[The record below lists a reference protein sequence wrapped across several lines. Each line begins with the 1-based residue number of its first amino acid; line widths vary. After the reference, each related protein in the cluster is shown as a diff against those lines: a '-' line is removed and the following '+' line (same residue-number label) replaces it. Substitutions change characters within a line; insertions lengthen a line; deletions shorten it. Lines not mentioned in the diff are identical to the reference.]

1 MPWQNAP
8 MSGFQRIAV
17 TLVAVIAILG
27 VAVVGLALVDGDP
40 TAGPG
45 SSATALPSAATSPS
59 PEPEPEPSASDGA
72 DDKEILAIL
81 REIEEQVI
89 AIRGLPA
96 ADIGDPD
103 LLSRE
108 EARVELRRLFDENY
122 PTEDREKDNIALRA
136 LGLIEPDQ
144 DVAELQLELIGDS
157 VLGFY
162 DDDAKRMVVVSD
174 AGLDAQ
180 AKMTYAH
187 EYTHALQD
195 ATYGL
200 DSLETDAE
208 GQDDRGLA
216 RTAFIEGD
224 ASLAMLSWAFAH
236 LTPEELS
243 EIAAAPLPDTSGI
256 PSWMVEQLVVFPY
269 NEGLVWASAVA
280 GDNPI
285 APDFTG
291 IDAAYEA
298 PPDST
303 EQIVHVEKWE
313 AREDPVAVDVPD
325 LTAALGRGWTEIDD
339 TPVGEASLRM
349 MLEFHGVPR
358 DEAMAATAGWG
369 GDRVVIVSGADDEF
383 AVAWRLAWDT
393 PADAQEFLAAYR
405 SIVDAF
411 AFPASV
417 IEVSGG
423 EILVAHASSA
433 DLLRRTV
440 DAAND

>member
-8 MSGFQRIAV
+8 VSGLQRIAV
-17 TLVAVIAILG
+17 ILVAVIAILG
-27 VAVVGLALVDGDP
+27 LAVVALALVDGAP

-45 SSATALPSAATSPS
+45 SSATALPSGQTSPS
-59 PEPEPEPSASDGA
+59 AEPAPRETDIP
-72 DDKEILAIL
+72 DDEEILAVL

-103 LLSRE
+103 LLGRE

-122 PTEDREKDNIALRA
+122 SAEDRERDNIALRA

-187 EYTHALQD
+187 EYAHALQD
-195 ATYGL
+195 AAYGL

-208 GQDDRGLA
+208 GQDDRALA

-224 ASLAMLSWAFAH
+224 ASLVMLSWAFAH

-243 EIAAAPLPDTSGI
+243 EIATAPLPDTSGI

-280 GDNPI
+280 GGNPI
-285 APDFTG
+285 APDFTD
-291 IDAAYEA
+291 IDAAFEA
-298 PPDST
+298 PPDSS

-313 AREDPVAVDVPD
+313 AREAPIVVEVPD
-325 LTAALGRGWTEIDD
+325 LAGALGDGWTEIDE
-339 TPVGEASLRM
+339 TPIGEASLRM
-349 MLEFHGVPR
+349 MLEYHGVPR
-358 DEAMAATAGWG
+358 DEALAATEGWG
-369 GDRVVIVSGADDEF
+369 GDRAVIVSGADEGF

-393 PADAQEFLAAYR
+393 PADAQEFLSAYR
-405 SIVDAF
+405 SIVNGF
-411 AFPASV
+411 GFPASV

-423 EILVAHASSA
+423 EILVAHASTA
-433 DLLRRTV
+433 DLLRLTV

>member
-8 MSGFQRIAV
+8 MSGLQRIAV
-17 TLVAVIAILG
+17 IVVAVIAVLG
-27 VAVVGLALVDGDP
+27 LAVVALALVDGDP

-45 SSATALPSAATSPS
+45 SSATARPSATTSPS
-59 PEPEPEPSASDGA
+59 AEPERSDSAGP
-72 DDKEILAIL
+72 DDEEILAVL

-96 ADIGDPD
+96 AVIGDPD
-103 LLSRE
+103 LLSRD

-122 PTEDREKDNIALRA
+122 PTEDRERDNTALRA
-136 LGLIEPDQ
+136 LGLIAPDQ
-144 DVAELQLELIGDS
+144 DVAELQLQLIGDS

-162 DDDAKRMVVVSD
+162 DDDTKHMVVVSD

-187 EYTHALQD
+187 EYAHALQD
-195 ATYGL
+195 AAFGL

-216 RTAFIEGD
+216 RTALIEGD
-224 ASLAMLSWAFAH
+224 ASLAMVSWAFAH
-236 LTPEELS
+236 LTPEELA
-243 EIAAAPLPDTSGI
+243 EIATEPLPDTSGI
-256 PSWMVEQLVVFPY
+256 PSWMVGQLVVFPY
-269 NEGLVWASAVA
+269 TEGLAWASAMA
-280 GDNPI
+280 G
-285 APDFTG
+285 PDPFEPEFTE
-291 IDAAYEA
+291 IDAAFEA
-298 PPDST
+298 PPDSS

-313 AREDPVAVDVPD
+313 AREEPVAVEVPD
-325 LTAALGRGWTEIDD
+325 LAAALGDGWTEIDD
-339 TPVGEASLRM
+339 TPIGEASLRM
-349 MLEFHGVPR
+349 MLEFYGVPR
-358 DEAMAATAGWG
+358 GEAMDATAGWG
-369 GDRVVIVSGADDEF
+369 GDRVVIASGADDAF

-405 SIVDAF
+405 SIVNAF

-423 EILVAHASSA
+423 EILVAHASTE

>member
-8 MSGFQRIAV
+8 VSGSQRIAV
-17 TLVAVIAILG
+17 IIVATIVVLG
-27 VAVVGLALVDGDP
+27 VAVAAIALVDGDP
-40 TAGPG
+40 TAGAG
-45 SSATALPSAATSPS
+45 SSATVLPSAAASPS
-59 PEPEPEPSASDGA
+59 VEPEPSGA
-72 DDKEILAIL
+72 GGLDEEEILAVL

-122 PTEDREKDNIALRA
+122 PTDEREKDNVALRA

-144 DVAELQLELIGDS
+144 DVAELQLQLIGDS

-162 DDDAKRMVVVSD
+162 DDDAKHMVVVSD

-187 EYTHALQD
+187 EYAHALQD
-195 ATYGL
+195 AAFGL

-208 GQDDRGLA
+208 GQDDRSLA

-243 EIAAAPLPDTSGI
+243 EIATAPLPDTSGI

-280 GDNPI
+280 GEDPI
-285 APDFTG
+285 NPDFTD
-291 IDAAYEA
+291 IDAAFEA
-298 PPDST
+298 PPDSS

-313 AREDPVAVDVPD
+313 AREKPIAVDVPD
-325 LTAALGRGWTEIDD
+325 LAAALGEGWTEIDD
-339 TPVGEASLRM
+339 TPIGEASLRM
-349 MLEFHGVPR
+349 MLEYHGVPR
-358 DEAMAATAGWG
+358 EEAMAATEGWG

-383 AVAWRLAWDT
+383 AVAWRLAWDS
-393 PADAQEFLAAYR
+393 PADAQEFLSAYR
-405 SIVDAF
+405 SIVNAF
-411 AFPASV
+411 PFPASV

-423 EILVAHASSA
+423 EILVTHASGE

>member
-8 MSGFQRIAV
+8 MSGLQRIAV
-17 TLVAVIAILG
+17 TLVAVIAIVGL
-27 VAVVGLALVDGDP
+27 AVVALALVDGDP

-45 SSATALPSAATSPS
+45 SSATARPSATTP
-59 PEPEPEPSASDGA
+59 PSAQPAPSDTAPPG
-72 DDKEILAIL
+72 DEEILAVL

-122 PTEDREKDNIALRA
+122 STVDRESDNIALRA

-144 DVAELQLELIGDS
+144 DVAELQLQLIGDS

-195 ATYGL
+195 AAFGL

-224 ASLAMLSWAFAH
+224 ASLAMLVWALTH
-236 LTPEELS
+236 LTPAELA

-256 PSWMVEQLVVFPY
+256 PSWMVQQLVIFPY

-280 GDNPI
+280 GNALD
-285 APDFTG
+285 PDFTD
-291 IDAAYEA
+291 IDAAFEA
-298 PPDST
+298 PPDSS

-313 AREDPVAVDVPD
+313 AREAPIVVEVPD
-325 LTAALGRGWTEIDD
+325 LAVALGDGWTEIDD
-339 TPVGEASLRM
+339 TPIGEASLRM
-349 MLEFHGVPR
+349 MLEFHGVPP
-358 DEAMAATAGWG
+358 DEAMDATAGWG
-369 GDRVVIVSGADDEF
+369 GDRVVIVSGADEEF

-405 SIVDAF
+405 SIVNGF
-411 AFPASV
+411 GFPASV

-423 EILVAHASSA
+423 EILVAHASTA